1 MSINKFVGI
10 DTEFESYFIGLVM
23 SSGICTNG
31 KVRVFVRRNDFELIK
46 NISSVLPIISET
58 SHFNSVS
65 IDITSPEISNNIIK
79 QLQEFSTIFS
89 KLNNELKRAFVRGYF
104 DVKGLITSDN
114 EYHDCLLIVKYL
126 KKSGILKQVC
136 EFANV
141 PFDTNATVIKWS
153 GLDALDFL
161 GKLYMNSSIHSDQCF
176 FDFSR
181 FVKRSPD
188 DNILPSFEF
197 SKTDK
202 DAFSPVKSRMSDSG
216 YDLYLLKKIKEVNGV
231 HYYDTCIQ
239 VKPAIGYC
247 FDLVGRS
254 SIAKTGWTLANNV
267 GIIDMTYRGS
277 VIVALVPS
285 VPTPKEIVLPCK
297 LVQLIPRKVI
307 MMSGP
312 TEVSEIGKTAR
323 GDSGGLGSKQFKY

>member
-1 MSINKFVGI
+1 MSINKFVSI
-10 DTEFESYFIGLVM
+10 DTEFESYFIGLLM
-23 SSGICTNG
+23 SSCIFTNG

-46 NISSVLPIISET
+46 NISSVLPIISDT
-58 SHFNSVS
+58 SHFNSCVS
-65 IDITSPEISNNIIK
+65 IDINSPVISKNIIK
-79 QLQEFSTIFS
+79 HVQAFSTIFP
-89 KLNNELKRAFVRGYF
+89 KLNNELKGSFFRGYF
-104 DVKGLITSDN
+104 DVQGRFTTN
-114 EYHDCLLIVKYL
+114 NGYHECSLIVKYL
-126 KKSGILKQVC
+126 KKSGVLKQFC

-141 PFDTNATVIKWS
+141 PFDNNAIVIKWT

-176 FDFSR
+176 LDFSR
-181 FVKRSPD
+181 FVNWSSD
-188 DNILPSFEF
+188 DNMLPSFEF
-197 SKTDK
+197 RKTDK

-216 YDLYLLKKIKEVNGV
+216 YDLHLLKKIKEVNGV

-267 GIIDMTYRGS
+267 GIIDMSYRGS

-312 TEVSEIGKTAR
+312 TEVSEIGKTVR
-323 GDSGGLGSKQFKY
+323 GDSGGLGSKQFK